1 MRRPAVLLAT
11 GLGIGWTPLAPATAA
26 SLAVALIL
34 LALAALAPAALG
46 PLPLGIAIVA
56 LIPVA
61 IWSSGAAERELGHDA
76 HPIIVDEVVGMLVSV
91 WGIARLNAPSPAL
104 LLAIAFV
111 LFRFFDI
118 VKPFPIRQSQR
129 LPGGVGIVVDD
140 LLAGIA
146 VNLVVRLLV
155 AIGWIA

>member
-11 GLGIGWTPLAPATAA
+11 GFGIGWTPLAPATAA
-26 SLAVALIL
+26 SLAVALL
-34 LALAALAPAALG
+34 LFALSALVPAALA

-56 LIPVA
+56 LIPAA
-61 IWSSGAAERELGHDA
+61 IWSSGVAERELGHDA
-76 HPIIVDEVVGMLVSV
+76 HPIIVDELVGMLVSV
-91 WGIARLNAPSPAL
+91 CGIARLNAPNPAL

-155 AIGWIA
+155 AVGWIT